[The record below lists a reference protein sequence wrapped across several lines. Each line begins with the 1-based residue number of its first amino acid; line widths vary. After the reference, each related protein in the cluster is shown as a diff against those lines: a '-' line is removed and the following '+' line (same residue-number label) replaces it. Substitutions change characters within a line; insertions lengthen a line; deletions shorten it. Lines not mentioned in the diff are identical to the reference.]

1 MKKQGS
7 KHNATSSSLRK
18 IILARREF
26 QTLLYFMPLQ
36 LFAMHTSNQK
46 ILAEIF
52 EISGRNPGIGLNL

>member
-7 KHNATSSSLRK
+7 KHNATSSSLGK

-26 QTLLYFMPLQ
+26 PTLLYFMSLQ

>member
-46 ILAEIF
+46 ILEIF